1 MVLFGYG
8 GGRERGLAAGFGGGE
23 GGKLGGEFIG
33 FVGVEAELE
42 DGDGG
47 DVEAGLA
54 SAAIDEHGDGDGSA
68 AGLADEVEAL
78 DHAAAA
84 GDDVFDD
91 EHFLAGREGEAA
103 AEGERVVDLLGEDV
117 AGGGLAGDFLADDEA
132 AHGRGEHGGKGE
144 AGEPGGQECGEAAD
158 GSHVLADFSAL
169 KKVAAVQARAE
180 HEMALQ
186 EGSRAGEY
194 IEHFGLG
201 GVHRHE
207 SGRVREKPKTILRR
221 ASGGGS
227 LMAWSSNAHRWR
239 TSWGTSWKRRH
250 GCVD

>member
-8 GGRERGLAAGFGGGE
+8 GGRERGLAAGLGGREGGE
-23 GGKLGGEFIG
+23 LGGKFIG
-33 FVGVEAELE
+33 FVGGEAEFE
-42 DGDGG
+42 EGDGG

-54 SAAIDEHGDGDGSA
+54 GAAIDEHGDGDGGA
-68 AGLADEVEAL
+68 AGLANEVQAL

-103 AEGERVVDLLGEDV
+103 AEGEGIVDLLGEDV

-132 AHGRGEHGGKGE
+132 AHGRGEHGGEGE
-144 AGEPGGQECGEAAD
+144 AGEFGREEFGEAAD
-158 GSHVLADFSAL
+158 GGHVLADFGAL
-169 KKVAAVQARAE
+169 EKVATVQAGAE

-186 EGSRAGEY
+186 EGSRAGED

-201 GVHRHE
+201 GVH
-207 SGRVREKPKTILRR
+207 GRDGGRAREKSKTILRR
-221 ASGGGS
+221 AGGGRT
-227 LMAWSSNAHRWR
+227 LTAWSSNAHRWR
-239 TSWGTSWKRRH
+239 MSWGTSWKRRR
-250 GCVD
+250 GCVG